1 MVTDPQK
8 RMNEMRMNKNH
19 DQHSGQ
25 SLNQQTISH
34 SHAHTAAKQKRI
46 QKRIVMVASLVLAA
60 GALIYTASSS
70 ASNSAS
76 NSASST
82 AAQPAWAS
90 FLPKAG
96 EVGSGEFRY
105 WGFLVYDATLWSPQG
120 EYQPG
125 GPFALSL
132 RYARD
137 VSRGDIVEASIDQMR
152 DLGLPVSRH
161 PEWKAKLDQ
170 VMASVK
176 SGDTLTGVYTPGQGA
191 VFFHND
197 KLTGQVSEQLAKA
210 FFAIWLD
217 PKTTEPKLRQA
228 LLGKTAQEG
237 QAQ

>member
-1 MVTDPQK
+1 V
-8 RMNEMRMNKNH
+8 
-19 DQHSGQ
+19 
-25 SLNQQTISH
+25 
-34 SHAHTAAKQKRI
+34 
-46 QKRIVMVASLVLAA
+46 VASLVLAA

-70 ASNSAS
+70 ASNSAL
-76 NSASST
+76 ST

-137 VSRGDIVEASIDQMR
+137 VSREDIVEASIDQMR

-197 KLTGQVSEQLAKA
+197 KLTGQVNEQLAKA

-228 LLGKTAQEG
+228 LLGKSAQEG
-237 QAQ
+237 QTQ